1 MRLGGLVPAPL
12 LTPSHAAPAS
22 SWGPD
27 PACLAGRPVPSFPP
41 PPCPGHPELPGTHIS
56 PCDLGCRVQPHHL
69 LSGAQSP
76 SVSEGVALPASPPH
90 ALPPPRGE
98 GWRGAA
104 LGRGGCARVAER
116 RPGLWPAA
124 RGGDTCSGACSF
136 SHRVFTEQRVV
147 PRVLSGHQPQLPGQ
161 HAQARAHGP
170 HHRPPRGP
178 QRPQHAP
185 RGDHRPHQDGQWRLE
200 EREPPGEW
208 GRGGGHMWPRALG
221 RWPRGAGLGFRIESP
236 RPRRAPPSLFPC
248 LPGRP
253 VRC

>member
-1 MRLGGLVPAPL
+1 MG
-12 LTPSHAAPAS
+12 
-22 SWGPD
+22 
-27 PACLAGRPVPSFPP
+27 
-41 PPCPGHPELPGTHIS
+41 
-56 PCDLGCRVQPHHL
+56 
-69 LSGAQSP
+69 
-76 SVSEGVALPASPPH
+76 
-90 ALPPPRGE
+90 
-98 GWRGAA
+98 GAA

-116 RPGLWPAA
+116 QPGLWPAA

-208 GRGGGHMWPRALG
+208 GRGGGHVWPRALG

-248 LPGRP
+248 KVAQRGACLGGLCAFKKTQGRGWLWGAPTDVADGARAADVFSPGSGGPRS
-253 VRC
+253 RCGRVGR